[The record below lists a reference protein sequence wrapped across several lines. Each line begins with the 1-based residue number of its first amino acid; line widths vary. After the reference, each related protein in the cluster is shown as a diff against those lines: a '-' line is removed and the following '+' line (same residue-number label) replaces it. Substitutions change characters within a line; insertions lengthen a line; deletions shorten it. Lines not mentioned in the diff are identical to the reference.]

1 MSQSAELKT
10 VLVSDLVNS
19 THLVEEL
26 GDARAAELFHRHE
39 IDARALLQPNRGR
52 EIDKTDGFLLL
63 FDRPIN
69 AVSYALAYHDGLAR
83 LSREFGRPVV
93 ARVGIHLGE
102 VTLRENQPEEVGRG
116 AKPLEVDGIA
126 KVIAARL
133 MTLAAPRQTL
143 LTRAAFDLARRSA
156 VHEES
161 LPRTLVWRSHAD
173 YRLKGVSEA
182 VEVCEVGVPGVA
194 PLVPPAG
201 SEKAQRVGGSRPGIL
216 VLPFPEP
223 ESDGDSG
230 HLGDALA
237 EEIITSLSR
246 LDALRVIASSAS
258 AQLKGTTKDPRTLG
272 RELGVQY
279 VLQGSLRRAGNKL
292 RIMVQLT
299 RTDRNEV
306 LWGDGYTGKLDD
318 LFEIQEII
326 NRTVADA
333 LRLQLTAEEER
344 KLAARPIPNVAA
356 YEYYLRAK
364 QETYRYTCEALDRA
378 QDYLQKGIA
387 ILGDNIQLEAALG
400 LVYWQYFNAGIRPDP
415 AYLHKARECAHRI
428 FAIDPDSPDGHR
440 LLGLVEIHA
449 KGDPQEAVRHLK
461 LAVAADPND
470 TDALAW
476 LSAIYGM
483 AGRSSSAHP
492 LVERLLE
499 IDPITPAL
507 RVLPGYLA
515 MVDGDLDRARGLLKQ
530 AAALN
535 DANPGVVHAYGQCLA
550 MCGRAEEAHRVF
562 DHLTQT
568 APDSFFARVGQ
579 CYQHALR
586 HQPDQV
592 AARVTPDVR
601 EAAASDG
608 QYAWSLAQCFALAG
622 DVEQGLD
629 WLSHAVQHGNWNYPL
644 LADRDPLLVSLRGE
658 QRFRDL
664 MREVRQ
670 KWLSFEV

>member
-1 MSQSAELKT
+1 MSQSAEIKT

-19 THLVEEL
+19 THLVDEL
-26 GDARAAELFHRHE
+26 GDARAAELFRRHE
-39 IDARALLQPNRGR
+39 IDARALLRPHRGR

-83 LSREFGRPVV
+83 LSKEFGRPVV

-102 VTLRENQPEEVGRG
+102 VTLRENQPEDVTHG
-116 AKPLEVDGIA
+116 AKPLEADGLA

-133 MTLAAPRQTL
+133 MALAAPRQTL

-292 RIMVQLT
+292 RIIVQLT
-299 RTDRNEV
+299 RTDLNEV
-306 LWGDGYTGKLDD
+306 LWGDRYTGKLDD
-318 LFEIQEII
+318 LFEIQETI

-415 AYLHKARECAHRI
+415 EYLRKARECAHRI

-440 LLGLVEIHA
+440 LLGLVVMHVE
-449 KGDPQEAVRHLK
+449 GDPQNAVRHLK
-461 LAVAADPND
+461 FAVAADPND
-470 TDALAW
+470 TDALLW
-476 LSAIYGM
+476 LSAIYGLV
-483 AGRSSSAHP
+483 GRSSSAYP

-499 IDPITPAL
+499 IDPITPVL
-507 RVLPGYLA
+507 RVQPGYLA
-515 MVDGDLDRARGLLKQ
+515 MVDGDLGRARRLLRE
-530 AAALN
+530 AAELN
-535 DANPGVVHAYGQCLA
+535 EAHPGVLYAYGQCLV
-550 MCGRAEEAHRVF
+550 MSGHTDEACQVF
-562 DHLTQT
+562 DRLTQA
-568 APDSFFARVGQ
+568 APDSFFDQVGQ
-579 CYQHALR
+579 CYQHALAGR
-586 HQPDQV
+586 ADKL
-592 AARVTPDVR
+592 AADLTPELR
-601 EAAASDG
+601 EGAGSDG

-622 DVEQGLD
+622 DTEQGLD
-629 WLSHAVQHGNWNYPL
+629 WLSRAVQYGNWNYPL
-644 LADRDPLLVSLRGE
+644 FAERDPLLVNLRGE
-658 QRFRDL
+658 PQFRDL